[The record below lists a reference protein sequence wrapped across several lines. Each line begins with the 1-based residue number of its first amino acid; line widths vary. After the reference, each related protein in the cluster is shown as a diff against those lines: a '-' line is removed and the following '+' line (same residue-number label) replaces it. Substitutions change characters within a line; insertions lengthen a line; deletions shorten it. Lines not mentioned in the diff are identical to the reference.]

1 MQLLYN
7 VNWSTFHKI
16 IRRIQF
22 QSLSLDVISIKSCLA
37 VPDRDILKFQQTL
50 NVGGT
55 FYRFNANDDDANT
68 YIHDI

>member
-1 MQLLYN
+1 M
-7 VNWSTFHKI
+7 FHKI
-16 IRRIQF
+16 IHRIQF

-55 FYRFNANDDDANT
+55 FYRFSANDAACKHT
-68 YIHDI
+68 YIYICI